1 MKNNVIKYLINQTDQ
16 FDMLRLVL
24 KSSGGAV
31 RFVDKPFVFTMD
43 DVSYMVIEMFYEH
56 GGIHIV
62 YGRVVNGNIEAMFSD
77 HMDDVS
83 ISEDDYH
90 ALFSFVCNLVCG
102 TDSLEL
108 MLVDWFVGTFPLK
121 SAINKYSEKEL
132 GEYAIAFEEYIEG
145 CKKLVSNLH
154 NE

>member
-43 DVSYMVIEMFYEH
+43 DVSYAVFEMFYEH

-83 ISEDDYH
+83 ISEDDYN
-90 ALFSFVCNLVCG
+90 ALFSYVCNLVCG
-102 TDSLEL
+102 TDSLEKMIL
-108 MLVDWFVGTFPLK
+108 EWVVEQYSLGDMVRRYSEQDVGEFIWDYDNQCYLEDCK
-121 SAINKYSEKEL
+121 NKYEHDK
-132 GEYAIAFEEYIEG
+132 
-145 CKKLVSNLH
+145 
-154 NE
+154 